1 MENDVIVAL
10 ATPPMN
16 AALAIIRVSGE
27 EAINLV
33 EKIFSKDLKNVAGN
47 TMVYGF
53 IEDKDT
59 NSIIDEVMVGVYRAP
74 RSYTGENL
82 VEINCHGGM
91 FIVNNILKELIKNGA
106 RMAEKGEYTKRA
118 YLNGK
123 LDLIQAEAIHDMIM
137 ATSESNVSVAINSLK
152 GKTSNVVNELVE
164 DILDIRSLIE
174 VNIDY
179 PEYDEASL
187 ITQLSLKEQL
197 NSLRGKIVKTLN
209 EGYMGKIITDGVK
222 VAIVGKPNVGKSS
235 LLNVLLGEDKA
246 IVTDIAGTTRDVVE
260 GKINLNGLT
269 LHFFDTAG
277 IREAT
282 DVVEKIGVNKSKEA
296 IEKADVVLLIL
307 DSSQHLEEEDKQML
321 ELTENKKRIIV
332 LNKKDKGVNKT
343 GIAGI
348 MISAKDEDVAILKEE
363 LIKVI
368 GINTKDYE
376 NKPML
381 SNIRQIGLLKQ
392 ALKCLDT
399 AIRANEEGLSVD
411 LVAVDLQDCYYALL
425 DILGKR
431 KQDEIIDTIFSKFCL
446 GK

>member
-1 MENDVIVAL
+1 MMNDVIVAL

-16 AALAIIRVSGE
+16 SALAIIRVSGDN
-27 EAINLV
+27 AIELV
-33 EKIFSKDLKNVAGN
+33 EKMFSKELKNISGN

-53 IEDKDT
+53 IVDKE
-59 NSIIDEVMVGVYRAP
+59 NKKNIDEVMIGIYRAP
-74 RSYTGENL
+74 RSFTGENL

-91 FIVNNILKELIKNGA
+91 FIVNNIIKEAIKHGA

-137 ATSESNVSVAINSLK
+137 ATSEGNVSVAMSSLK
-152 GKTSNVVNELVE
+152 GKTSSVIDGLVD

-187 ITQLSLKEQL
+187 ITQFSLKEQL
-197 NSLRGKIVKTLN
+197 NKLKDKINKTLN
-209 EGYMGKIITDGVK
+209 DGFLGKIITDGVK
-222 VAIVGKPNVGKSS
+222 VALVGKPNVGKSS
-235 LLNVLLGEDKA
+235 LLNVLLQEDKA

-269 LHFFDTAG
+269 IHLYDTAG

-282 DVVEKIGVNKSKEA
+282 DIVEKIGVSKSKEA
-296 IEKADVVLLIL
+296 IDKADVILLIFDGTNKL
-307 DSSQHLEEEDKQML
+307 DDEDYKML
-321 ELTENKKRIIV
+321 EMTENKKRIIV
-332 LNKKDKGVNKT
+332 LNKLDKGENIT
-343 GIAGI
+343 GLSGI
-348 MISAKDEDVAILKEE
+348 EVSAKENNIQVLKDE

-381 SNIRQIGLLKQ
+381 SNTRQIGLLKQ
-392 ALKCLDT
+392 ASKYLDN
-399 AIRANEEGLSVD
+399 AILANDNGLSVD
-411 LVAVDLQDCYYALL
+411 LVAVDLQDCYYSLL

-431 KQDEIIDTIFSKFCL
+431 RQDEIIDSIFSKFCL

>member
-33 EKIFSKDLKNVAGN
+33 EKIFSRNLKNVAGQ

-91 FIVNNILKELIKNGA
+91 FIVNNIMKELIKNGA

-152 GKTSNVVNELVE
+152 GKTSNVVNELIE

-197 NSLRGKIVKTLN
+197 NSLRGKIEKTLN
-209 EGYMGKIITDGVK
+209 EGYIGKIITDGVK

-296 IEKADVVLLIL
+296 IEKADVVLLVL
-307 DSSQHLEEEDKQML
+307 DSSQSLEEEDKQML
-321 ELTENKKRIIV
+321 ELTENKKRIVV
-332 LNKKDKGVNKT
+332 LNKIDKGFNKT
-343 GIAGI
+343 GVEGI
-348 MISAKDEDVAILKEE
+348 MVSAKSEEIAILKEE

-368 GINTKDYE
+368 GINTKNYE

-399 AIRANEEGLSVD
+399 AIRANEAGLSVD

>member
-33 EKIFSKDLKNVAGN
+33 EKIFSKDLKNIAGN

-59 NSIIDEVMVGVYRAP
+59 NSIIDEVMIGIYRAP

-343 GIAGI
+343 GVTGI

>member
-33 EKIFSKDLKNVAGN
+33 EKIFSKDLKNIAGN

-59 NSIIDEVMVGVYRAP
+59 NSIIDEVMIGIYRAP

>member
-343 GIAGI
+343 GVTGI

>member
-27 EAINLV
+27 YAIDLV
-33 EKIFSKDLKNVAGN
+33 EKIFSKDLKNVVGHS
-47 TMVYGF
+47 MVYGF
-53 IEDKDT
+53 IKDNDNGT
-59 NSIIDEVMVGVYRAP
+59 IIDEVMVGIYRAP

-152 GKTSNVVNELVE
+152 GNTSNVINELVD

-187 ITQLSLKEQL
+187 ITQLSLKELL
-197 NSLRGKIVKTLN
+197 NSLKNKIVKTLN
-209 EGYMGKIITDGVK
+209 DGYMGKIITEGVK

-260 GKINLNGLT
+260 GKMNLNGLT
-269 LHFFDTAG
+269 LHFYDTAG

-282 DVVEKIGVNKSKEA
+282 DVVEKIGVSKSKEA
-296 IEKADVVLLIL
+296 IKKADVVLLVF
-307 DSSQHLEEEDKQML
+307 DSSQEEDEEDKQML
-321 ELTENKKRIIV
+321 ELTKNKKRIIV
-332 LNKKDKGVNKT
+332 LNKIDKGYKKT
-343 GIAGI
+343 KLEGIE
-348 MISAKDEDVAILKEE
+348 ISAKDDNINTLKEE
-363 LIKVI
+363 LINVI
-368 GINTKDYE
+368 GINSKDYE

-381 SNIRQIGLLKQ
+381 SNVRQIGLLKQ
-392 ALKCLDT
+392 ALKCLEN
-399 AIRANEEGLSVD
+399 AINANEAGLSVD